1 VRCPHCRA
9 KTDDSAERCGLC
21 GASLALPLPDAG
33 SEDELQVLLKT
44 SDLARLAVIKSLLD
58 SAGIEYMAQGE
69 EGLRQIPI
77 SWPGGFF
84 GSMALGVVLWVR
96 SEDLAAARVLIEPY
110 AAPLPEDPS
119 AGG

>member
-1 VRCPHCRA
+1 MRCPHCRA

-69 EGLRQIPI
+69 EGPR
-77 SWPGGFF
+77 SDR
-84 GSMALGVVLWVR
+84 AVR
-96 SEDLAAARVLIEPY
+96 S
-110 AAPLPEDPS
+110 AAPRRSVSRRLRSVRLLPCRRRPR
-119 AGG
+119 